1 LNLLNF
7 SRPEPGGRHS
17 YLAISYE
24 SGAGEGDFALVSVF
38 DAEGVSFQAEGNSL
52 VTYLPEIFFEE
63 GKAVE
68 MGGALLRVDQLEN
81 GLNLVLS
88 LGGQED
94 IVLTGDQIASMPG
107 WSDLASE
114 AAEVYAVLA
123 SERLDGRDPYSLE
136 LEVAG
141 VEVNGNGGI
150 PGRLSTELQAALSNE
165 GFITITATV
174 DDNGEVVTDVV
185 NRYSPETGVCEVM
198 LTRDIHPEGSD
209 LNRAIDGVALYTPDG
224 TRDDPTAAAEW
235 QALFKFPV
243 PDGVKCVAAIAKT
256 GHPELAAGTTVVWF
270 YKEGKGGFVKLLG
283 KGQIVYEPGY
293 EITVEDTGNGIS
305 WVVMDSDNVVVDEQ
319 SLSFGQQLT
328 EEMQAMGLQ
337 LEEDEDGRTIA
348 VDERGYMR
356 FYENEAGVWV
366 DWYQELI
373 DGSTTSF
380 WSSRGEFNTA
390 PEIKQMDIWPVW
402 TGDTE
407 AFSLTMDG
415 VEVGV
420 QSLVCVITDPVDPSI
435 IREVLVPV
443 NYSLPDGQEAMSPL
457 LWGLGGLR
465 GIDAVLDKLKP
476 GDQLNLEIFTRIEY
490 RDSACTL
497 TYKCGPPIMLIQQ
510 QGLNQIFTDVFEEN
524 DSSSWPERLII
535 PVFSIDLK

>member
-38 DAEGVSFQAEGNSL
+38 DAEGVSFQAEGDSL
-52 VTYLPEIFFEE
+52 VAYLPEIFFEE

-68 MGGALLRVDQLEN
+68 MGGVLLRVDQLEN

-88 LGGQED
+88 LAGQED
-94 IVLTGDQIASMPG
+94 MVLTGEQIANMPG

-136 LEVAG
+136 LEATG

-185 NRYSPETGVCEVM
+185 NRYNPETGMCEVM
-198 LTRDIHPEGSD
+198 LTEDIHPEGSD

-224 TRDDPTAAAEW
+224 TGDDPSAAAEW

-243 PDGVKCVAAIAKT
+243 PEGVRCVAAIAKV

-270 YKEGKGGFVKLLG
+270 YREGKGGFDLLDSG
-283 KGQIVYEPGY
+283 LIVYKPGHT
-293 EITVEDTGNGIS
+293 ITMEDTGNGLS
-305 WVVMDSDNVVVDEQ
+305 WVVMNSDGVKVDEQ
-319 SLSFGQQLT
+319 SFDWGGQMT

-337 LEEDEDGRTIA
+337 LEEDGDGRTIA

-366 DWYQELI
+366 DYYQELI
-373 DGSTTSF
+373 DGGSEDSWF
-380 WSSRGEFNTA
+380 SYGEYGEPGWDDLRRTV
-390 PEIKQMDIWPVW
+390 IYPVW
-402 TGDTE
+402 TGEVEEMFLVMDDTNVN
-407 AFSLTMDG
+407 MQ
-415 VEVGV
+415 V
-420 QSLVCVITDPVDPSI
+420 LVCLITDPLDSSI
-435 IREVLVPV
+435 IREIKVPIKITLPGGEITGPGLYGTNSHTPEEVLE
-443 NYSLPDGQEAMSPL
+443 N
-457 LWGLGGLR
+457 
-465 GIDAVLDKLKP
+465 LKP
-476 GDQLNLEIFTRIEY
+476 GDQFETTIYTRFKVRDPYCTLMRECGGAAILNEIQGLTSLFTEIF
-490 RDSACTL
+490 D
-497 TYKCGPPIMLIQQ
+497 
-510 QGLNQIFTDVFEEN
+510 DN
-524 DSSSWPERLII
+524 DSSGWPEEFIAPAFTLERL
-535 PVFSIDLK
+535 P